1 MSSFPT
7 RNRKF
12 QKIAKQ
18 FKKLK
23 TTTLATFQANIKL
36 GKAEKEEKKIILM
49 SSYQTRNRKLQ
60 KNSKIIQKFKKHH
73 YGFFSRQNMLG

>member
-36 GKAEKEEKKIILM
+36 GKAEERRKKNHSDEFLPDP
-49 SSYQTRNRKLQ
+49 
-60 KNSKIIQKFKKHH
+60 
-73 YGFFSRQNMLG
+73 

>member
-18 FKKLK
+18 IKKLK
-23 TTTLATFQANIKL
+23 TTILATFQANISRERPRKREN
-36 GKAEKEEKKIILM
+36 KKNKKIK
-49 SSYQTRNRKLQ
+49 NR
-60 KNSKIIQKFKKHH
+60 SKEFLHDP
-73 YGFFSRQNMLG
+73 